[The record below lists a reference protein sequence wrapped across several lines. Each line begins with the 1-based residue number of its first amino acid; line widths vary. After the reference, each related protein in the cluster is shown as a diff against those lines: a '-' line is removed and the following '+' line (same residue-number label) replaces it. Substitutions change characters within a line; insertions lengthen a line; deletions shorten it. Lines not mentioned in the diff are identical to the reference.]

1 MLGPESTMMDVWQD
15 RAENVKPPHDCFKNI
30 SQYLRQEYIVTYLV
44 LEQGKKNFFIYKI
57 NK

>member
-1 MLGPESTMMDVWQD
+1 MMDVWQD
-15 RAENVKPPHDCFKNI
+15 RAEIVKPPHEYFKNI

-44 LEQGKKNFFIYKI
+44 LEQGKKIFFIYKI

>member
-1 MLGPESTMMDVWQD
+1 MLGPESTMMDVWHD
-15 RAENVKPPHDCFKNI
+15 HAENVKPPHDCFKNI

-44 LEQGKKNFFIYKI
+44 LEQGKNIFFIYKS

>member
-15 RAENVKPPHDCFKNI
+15 HAENVKPPHDCFKNI

-44 LEQGKKNFFIYKI
+44 LEQGKNIFFYLQK
-57 NK
+57 